1 MEIACIPL
9 HVFKKVQFPRE
20 KDHCAYDIL
29 KGFLSQKIEILYIY
43 VKFSLYK
50 KLKYR
55 EKQGC
60 WWYSFLT

>member
-29 KGFLSQKIEILYIY
+29 KGFLSQKIEILYIS
-43 VKFSLYK
+43 VEFQGCK
-50 KLKYR
+50 KLNYM
-55 EKQGC
+55 EKQRDAGGLL
-60 WWYSFLT
+60 S